1 MFFQKNFVEQ
11 VQGFNLHLVNK
22 HLNDADLSY
31 FSNIAE
37 IGRKCRTKKYAEMV
51 DAKNLNPEHF
61 KRFEDHSSIKT
72 FSGIVYSKFSGRN
85 NLHIVEEFQIKGKT
99 ISQLL
104 FSTETDCALFA
115 VAGI

>member
-22 HLNDADLSY
+22 HRNDADLSY

-51 DAKNLNPEHF
+51 DVKNLNPEHF
-61 KRFEDHSSIKT
+61 KRFKDHSSIKH
-72 FSGIVYSKFSGRN
+72 FRGLYIP
-85 NLHIVEEFQIKGKT
+85 NLW
-99 ISQLL
+99 
-104 FSTETDCALFA
+104 
-115 VAGI
+115 AGIICTLSKNSK